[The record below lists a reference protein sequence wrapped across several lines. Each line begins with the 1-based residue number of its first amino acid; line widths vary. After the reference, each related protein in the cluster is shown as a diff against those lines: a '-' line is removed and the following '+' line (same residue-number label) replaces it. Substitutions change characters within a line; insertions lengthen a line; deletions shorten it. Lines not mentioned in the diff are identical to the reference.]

1 MYSQT
6 LRNLTLAIIAG
17 LALGAC
23 SEPPA
28 PAKVSFIDQV
38 WRVSESST
46 VARGMLYVF
55 LSDGT
60 LVLASANSK
69 PAFGSWKSAGAGLTI
84 IEEGQPYKAEILKLS
99 RDEFHLRIH
108 NPGPPVEL
116 SLVPANRP

>member
-1 MYSQT
+1 MYMQR
-6 LRNLTLAIIAG
+6 LRGITVAVIAG
-17 LALGAC
+17 LVISAC

-28 PAKVSFIDQV
+28 PAKVNFINQV

-69 PAFGSWKSAGAGLTI
+69 PAFGTWQTAGAGLTL
-84 IEEGQPYKAEILKLS
+84 IEEGRPYKVEVLNLS
-99 RDEFHLRIH
+99 RDEFRLRIH
-108 NPGPPVEL
+108 NPGQPVEIT
-116 SLVPANRP
+116 LVPAEHP